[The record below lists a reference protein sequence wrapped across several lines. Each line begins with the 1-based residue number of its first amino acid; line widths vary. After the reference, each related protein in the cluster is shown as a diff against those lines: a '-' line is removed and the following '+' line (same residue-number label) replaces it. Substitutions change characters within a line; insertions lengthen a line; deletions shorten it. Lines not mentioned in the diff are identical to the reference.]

1 MLTGR
6 WLYDEIRLSASR
18 DSFMYQKIRET
29 GHGVVVLP
37 M

>member
-6 WLYDEIRLSASR
+6 WLYDEIRLCASR
-18 DSFMYQKIRET
+18 DSFMDQKICET
-29 GHGVVVLP
+29 GYGVVVLP